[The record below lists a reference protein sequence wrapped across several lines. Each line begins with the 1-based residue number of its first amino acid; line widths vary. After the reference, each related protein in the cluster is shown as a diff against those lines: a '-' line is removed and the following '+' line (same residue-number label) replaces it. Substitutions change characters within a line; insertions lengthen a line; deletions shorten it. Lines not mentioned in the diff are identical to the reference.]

1 MRGSITENES
11 LLDQTAGKTV
21 SHSLSTD
28 YKRDRQ
34 RHVID
39 GISSTV
45 KIQDTAYLAP
55 EVGIKQV
62 YFVPQEYAT
71 LLHMCILTDKVRYG
85 LAIIHDRLG
94 NRSHW
99 GVRFGV
105 KLAIRV

>member
-55 EVGIKQV
+55 KIGIKQV
-62 YFVPQEYAT
+62 YFVPQEHAT
-71 LLHMCILTDKVRYG
+71 LLHMCILEDKMRYG